1 MQGGLFIA
9 LYDEQTLKLYLNKGV
24 YGFLMKPVFT
34 ETPSSRSKHYAVLI
48 MLVAERAPMY
58 SSF

>member
-34 ETPSSRSKHYAVLI
+34 ETPSSRSKQYAAFAVQ
-48 MLVAERAPMY
+48 AWSR
-58 SSF
+58 S